1 MDGFLI
7 IAFTT
12 ITHITMDTKIVIE
25 ADIETVTAK
34 AIEMIEE
41 ILIIMITDQTDITI
55 IPVMNLIMIAM
66 VIVSKEAFLLQYA
79 GINYI

>member
-41 ILIIMITDQTDITI
+41 VLIIMITDQTDITI